1 MTERRRSDLK
11 NKEDTALSGKETSV
25 TRPLL
30 NRIYKWGAVMTVI
43 CFAVTLIWGFRLSQ
57 LLGFGLGYGFMC
69 AQFEYFG
76 RCCEEAVKL
85 DRKAA
90 VRKMRV
96 CYGLRMSALILLS
109 CAAAYTGFANFTGI
123 LIPQLFP
130 RMILTADHFIGRKG

>member
-1 MTERRRSDLK
+1 MTERRRSNLK
-11 NKEDTALSGKETSV
+11 NRGDKALSGKEVSV

-30 NRIYKWGAVMTVI
+30 NKIYKWGAVMTAV
-43 CFAVTLIWGFRLSQ
+43 CFGVTLIWGFQVSQ

-69 AQFEYFG
+69 GQFEYFG
-76 RCCEEAVKL
+76 RCCESAVRL

-96 CYGLRMSALILLS
+96 CYAARMSALIILS

-123 LIPQLFP
+123 LLPQLFP

>member
-1 MTERRRSDLK
+1 MK
-11 NKEDTALSGKETSV
+11 NRGDKALSGKEVSV

-30 NRIYKWGAVMTVI
+30 NKIYKWGAVMTAV
-43 CFAVTLIWGFRLSQ
+43 CFGVTLIWGFQVSQ

-69 AQFEYFG
+69 GQFEYFG
-76 RCCEEAVKL
+76 RCCESAVRL
-85 DRKAA
+85 DRKGA

-96 CYGLRMSALILLS
+96 CYAARMSALIILS

-123 LIPQLFP
+123 LLPQLFP

>member
-1 MTERRRSDLK
+1 MDDRE
-11 NKEDTALSGKETSV
+11 NPQLSGKTTSV

-30 NRIYKWGAVMTVI
+30 VMIYKWGAVLTAL
-43 CFAVTLIWGFRLSQ
+43 CFAVTLIWGFKVSQ

-76 RCCEEAVKL
+76 RCCESAVKL

-96 CYGLRMSALILLS
+96 CYALRMTALVILT
-109 CAAAYTGFANFTGI
+109 CTAAYTGYANFTGI

-130 RMILTADHFIGRKG
+130 KIILTAEHFLGRKG